1 MSERAGH
8 TMDAPERQ
16 LRERP
21 GARSAVGPPAVE
33 PRIPDVA
40 QRLSGGDAQL
50 IGQRYRLA
58 TPIGQGAMGTVWR
71 GWDEVLR
78 RPAAI
83 KEVRFPPGVSRAE
96 RDSLYWRTLREA
108 RAAAQLSHPAVTTVH
123 DVVVTCSRIQA
134 SISGRAPH
142 SSTLG

>member
-1 MSERAGH
+1 
-8 TMDAPERQ
+8 
-16 LRERP
+16 
-21 GARSAVGPPAVE
+21 
-33 PRIPDVA
+33 
-40 QRLSGGDAQL
+40 
-50 IGQRYRLA
+50 
-58 TPIGQGAMGTVWR
+58 MGTVWR